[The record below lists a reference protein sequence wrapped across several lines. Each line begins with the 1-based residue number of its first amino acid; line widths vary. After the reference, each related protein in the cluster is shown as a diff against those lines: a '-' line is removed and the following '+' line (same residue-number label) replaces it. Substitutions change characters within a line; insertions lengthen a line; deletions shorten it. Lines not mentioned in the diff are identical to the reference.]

1 MKATILF
8 PHRIKNSSAAKLVA
22 EYLQLAS
29 RTLRVGFEIVA
40 YQDRNGKV
48 PTKLLERVKGSHSIF
63 MSERGKEVTS
73 RWFKTAFEEAGMSGR
88 PLLFVIGDANGL
100 PLSLEQACSRKISLS
115 KLTMPH
121 ELALVVLTEQCWRA
135 ASMIAGHPYHK

>member
-1 MKATILF
+1 MIDD
-8 PHRIKNSSAAKLVA
+8 
-22 EYLQLAS
+22 YLRLAS
-29 RTLRVGFEIVA
+29 RTLRVDLEITS
-40 YQDRNGKV
+40 YQERGGKV
-48 PTKLLERVKGSHSIF
+48 PAKLLERIRTSNSIF

-73 RWFKTAFEEAGMSGR
+73 RWFKTTFEETGMSGR

-100 PLSLEQACSRKISLS
+100 PPALEQACSRKICLS

>member
-1 MKATILF
+1 M
-8 PHRIKNSSAAKLVA
+8 V
-22 EYLQLAS
+22 EDYLQLAS
-29 RTLRVGFEIVA
+29 RTLRVNLEIAA
-40 YQDRNGKV
+40 YQDRAGKV
-48 PTKLLERVKGSHSIF
+48 PAKLLERVQGADSIF

-73 RWFKTAFEEAGMSGR
+73 KWFKAAFEGAGMSGC

-100 PLSLEQACSRKISLS
+100 PPALEAACSRKICLS

-121 ELALVVLTEQCWRA
+121 ELALVVLAEQCWRA

>member
-8 PHRIKNSSAAKLVA
+8 PHRIKNGSAARLVE
-22 EYLQLAS
+22 EYLKLAS
-29 RTLRVGFEIVA
+29 RTLRVDFEITA
-40 YQDRNGKV
+40 YQDRGGKV
-48 PTKLLERVKGSHSIF
+48 PAKLLQRVQSSQAIF

-73 RWFKTAFEEAGMSGR
+73 KWFMTAFEEAGMSGR

-100 PLSLEQACSRKISLS
+100 PPTLEQACSRKISLS
-115 KLTMPH
+115 KLTLPH